1 VSKKGDLTMKTL
13 AMIKEV
19 YTQSN
24 KMELVGDLIGALALV
39 TIVFAWMVY
48 AVAFGG

>member
-1 VSKKGDLTMKTL
+1 MKTL
-13 AMIKEV
+13 AFIKEV

-24 KMELVGDLIGALALV
+24 KMELLGDLIGVVALF
-39 TIVFAWMVY
+39 TIVFAWMIY

>member
-1 VSKKGDLTMKTL
+1 MKTL

-39 TIVFAWMVY
+39 TIVFAWLIY